1 MEPAMK
7 RLVALV
13 TLTALLAA
21 PVAAESLSVLLPSL
35 SYPQTVTTTSTKDC
49 VPAGAVVCPPQK

>member
-1 MEPAMK
+1 MK